1 AVTARPV
8 SASSRAAAS
17 ARSSGVCCS
26 TMKISHFHNL
36 VTFVSRFHVTTSG
49 KKKQHHRK
57 NYGAQGATPHH
68 PRDRSE
74 EHTSELQSRF
84 DLVCRLLL
92 EKKNRL
98 IKGPP
103 SPTGHR
109 GGHR

>member
-1 AVTARPV
+1 SVVASFHALATAAATVIRTPAASRTARAVTARPV

-68 PRDRSE
+68 PRD
-74 EHTSELQSRF
+74 
-84 DLVCRLLL
+84 
-92 EKKNRL
+92 
-98 IKGPP
+98 
-103 SPTGHR
+103 
-109 GGHR
+109 